1 MPLQDDYQVTLEAFQ
16 GPLDLLLYLIR
27 RAEVDVNEIPIARIT
42 DQYLEFLEEIEEIDI
57 DLAGDFLVMASTLIE
72 IKSRAL
78 MPPAA
83 RPPAEGAPA
92 EGSASLGPDPFIASI
107 TSPAGLGEGDPGHEL
122 IRQLLAYQRYRV
134 AAEELD
140 DRREAFALR
149 YPSVPGRRDRA
160 DQPAETVELDLE
172 DAHLLDLV
180 DAYEHIMAS
189 IDFSHVG
196 DHVVE
201 IDDTPIALHQE
212 DLLDRLMRSPDRRL
226 KLLEV
231 FQGHNRGERV
241 GLFLAMLELVRLRNI
256 TVRQRHLT
264 ADIVLKLKEE
274 GTEALRG

>member
-1 MPLQDDYQVTLEAFQ
+1 MFKMHYQVTLEAFQ

-27 RAEVDVNEIPIARIT
+27 RAEVDVNQIPIARIT

-72 IKSRAL
+72 IKSRTL

-83 RPPAEGAPA
+83 PPPAEGAPA
-92 EGSASLGPDPFIASI
+92 EGSASLGADPFTASI
-107 TSPAGLGEGDPGHEL
+107 TSPAGPGESDPRHEL

-134 AAEELD
+134 AAEELG

-212 DLLDRLMRSPDRRL
+212 DLLDQLMRSPDRRL
-226 KLLEV
+226 KLLDA
-231 FQGHNRGERV
+231 FQGHNRGQRV

>member
-27 RAEVDVNEIPIARIT
+27 RAEVDVSEIPIARIT
-42 DQYLEFLEEIEEIDI
+42 DQYLGFLEQIEEIDI
-57 DLAGDFLVMASTLIE
+57 DLAGDFLVMASSLIE
-72 IKSRAL
+72 IKSRTL
-78 MPPAA
+78 MPAAAPAD
-83 RPPAEGAPA
+83 PDGAPA
-92 EGSASLGPDPFIASI
+92 AFGSASLGADPFSAASGG
-107 TSPAGLGEGDPGHEL
+107 PGAVDPRHEL

-189 IDFSHVG
+189 IDFSHFG
-196 DHVVE
+196 DHFVE

-231 FQGHNRGERV
+231 FQGHNRGERL